1 MDQEHTEDYADWPE
15 QARALL
21 LQQRR
26 EIEALKQQV
35 EREQFAQELRQIL
48 SSMEAVSAI
57 LAPFSYEHLLEMLV
71 QTAADV
77 IYAQSGSLFLLDE
90 EANELLFQVA
100 IGPAAQEVK
109 KFRVPVGH
117 GIVGITV
124 LTGQPMAIGQAEQ
137 SQHMAL
143 DIASAVNYI
152 PESILCVPLFYDGKI
167 IGALELLNKTGAGA
181 FTPKDMEVLGL
192 FANIAAL
199 AIAQSQVYHKQSSLL
214 QTMLASFSNLS
225 PAYREKLTE
234 QATRFASWMEE
245 EDVVSM
251 KTRKLALLVHELTL
265 LGDQGIDLST
275 TILQSIVLSARSRG
289 GSPALS
295 GLY

>member
-1 MDQEHTEDYADWPE
+1 MNQQHAEDYADFPD
-15 QARALL
+15 QARAIIM
-21 LQQRR
+21 QQRQ
-26 EIEALKQQV
+26 EIEALKRQV
-35 EREQFAQELRQIL
+35 AREQFAQELQQIL
-48 SSMEAVSAI
+48 SSMEAVSTI
-57 LAPFSYEHLLEMLV
+57 LSPFTYEHLLEMLV

-90 EANELLFQVA
+90 EANELIFQVA

-117 GIVGITV
+117 GIVGVTV
-124 LTGQPMAIGQAEQ
+124 LTGQPMAVGQADQ
-137 SQHMAL
+137 SDQFAH

-167 IGALELLNKTGAGA
+167 IGALELLNKTGAEA
-181 FTPKDMEVLGL
+181 FTSKDMEMLGS

-214 QTMLASFSNLS
+214 HTMLASFSNLS
-225 PAYREKLTE
+225 TSYREKLSD
-234 QATRFASWMEE
+234 QAASFSAWMEQ
-245 EDVVSM
+245 EDVVSI
-251 KTRKLALLVHELTL
+251 KTRKLAHLVHELIL
-265 LGDQGIDLST
+265 SGDQGIDLST
-275 TILQSIVLSARSRG
+275 SILQGIVQSAHNRG

-295 GLY
+295 ALY

>member
-26 EIEALKQQV
+26 EIEALQRQV
-35 EREQFAQELRQIL
+35 EREQFARELRQIL

-137 SQHMAL
+137 SQHVAL

-225 PAYREKLTE
+225 PAYREKLTG
-234 QATRFASWMEE
+234 QAARFASWMAE

>member
-1 MDQEHTEDYADWPE
+1 MDQEHTEDYADLPD
-15 QARALL
+15 QAHTII

-48 SSMEAVSAI
+48 SSIEAVSAI
-57 LAPFSYEHLLEMLV
+57 LSPFSYEHLLEMLV

-90 EANELLFQVA
+90 EANELIFQAA
-100 IGPAAQEVK
+100 IGPVAQEVK

-137 SQHMAL
+137 SKQFAL

-152 PESILCVPLFYDGKI
+152 PQSILCVPLFYDSKI
-167 IGALELLNKTGAGA
+167 IGALELLNKTGAEA
-181 FTPKDMEVLGL
+181 FTSKDMETLGL

-214 QTMLASFSNLS
+214 QTMLASFSNLN
-225 PAYREKLTE
+225 PTYREKLAR
-234 QATRFASWMEE
+234 QASSFSSWMEQ

-251 KTRKLALLVHELTL
+251 KTRKLALLVHELIL
-265 LGDQGIDLST
+265 LGDQGIDLSIN
-275 TILQSIVLSARSRG
+275 ILQSIVQSARNRG

-295 GLY
+295 TLY